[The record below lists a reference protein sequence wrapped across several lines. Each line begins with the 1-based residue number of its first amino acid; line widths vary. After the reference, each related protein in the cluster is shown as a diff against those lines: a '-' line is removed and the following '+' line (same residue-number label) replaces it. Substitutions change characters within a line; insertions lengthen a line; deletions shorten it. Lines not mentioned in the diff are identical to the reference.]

1 MQLESYTICLVQ
13 GVQFSVVITEGRPDE
28 TGRTMAR
35 ALDEQGIPVT
45 AILDSGVAYAMSAL
59 RYRPFVSKC
68 LARIAQLLVA

>member
-1 MQLESYTICLVQ
+1 MTELKQ

-59 RYRPFVSKC
+59 RCWEKTCHRKDQR
-68 LARIAQLLVA
+68 ATQLVLRNDVHR